1 MKNKDKLSLINSVK
15 IKILKPD
22 LTAPQLE
29 PNSSVLLQITMPLPP
44 TNPQQPNINKDDDKK
59 EDNTKH
65 PEEDPRA

>member
-1 MKNKDKLSLINSVK
+1 MLVRVLKLKLGSDISEKEPSLK
-15 IKILKPD
+15 
-22 LTAPQLE
+22 